1 MSRLACGCFAA
12 KRSLRITQRYYSGKT
27 LRRVLREFVTGVWF
41 ADGAG
46 AGVLSCSA
54 FVQRFPLLWSRIVE
68 AFVGESGEGINDA
81 Y

>member
-1 MSRLACGCFAA
+1 M
-12 KRSLRITQRYYSGKT
+12 
-27 LRRVLREFVTGVWF
+27 LREFVTGVWF